1 MPEEFLGIPACERVL
16 LLPHCLRPSAGCPGR
31 PTREGFQCPPD
42 CPVEGCAIKVLRAEA
57 ERLGYKGVCVA
68 PGGALALRYVEEKK
82 PRLVV
87 AVACQKELWE
97 GEEAV
102 RRLGQVPLVLSLPLL
117 RDGCVDTVVDLT
129 AAVRLLH
136 QGLPGS

>member
-1 MPEEFLGIPACERVL
+1 MAEEFSGIPACERVL
-16 LLPHCLRPSAGCPGR
+16 LLPHCLRPSERCPGR
-31 PTREGFQCPPD
+31 PSRAGFQCPAE

-57 ERLGYKGVCVA
+57 ARLGYKGVCVA

-87 AVACQKELWE
+87 AVACQRELWE

-102 RRLGQVPLVLSLPLL
+102 RRLGQVPRVLRLPLL
-117 RDGCVDTVVDLT
+117 RDGCVDTAVDLP
-129 AAVRLLH
+129 AAVRLLR